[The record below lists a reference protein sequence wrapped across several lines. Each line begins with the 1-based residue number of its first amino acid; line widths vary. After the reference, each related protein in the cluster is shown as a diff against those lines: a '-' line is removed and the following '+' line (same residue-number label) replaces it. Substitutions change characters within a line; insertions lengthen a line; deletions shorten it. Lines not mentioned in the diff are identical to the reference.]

1 MRAYVMTTGVIFGL
15 LVVAHIWRMIAE
27 SPSLAT
33 DPSYILITLVAGL
46 LSLWAGR
53 LVWRSPSEPRA

>member
-1 MRAYVMTTGVIFGL
+1 MTAYVMTTGVIFAL
-15 LVVAHIWRMIAE
+15 LVAAHIWRMIAE

-33 DPSYILITLVAGL
+33 DPGYILTTLVAGL

-53 LVWRSPSEPRA
+53 LLWRTRSP